1 MADKTSEERVKNP
14 DRDDRFRQQW
24 VLWTLALLGFLFWDT
39 LWGLLG
45 SLFHLLLELF
55 HILLEYLELLVEEL
69 LMEAFHLEEH
79 DSQMATAWLGL
90 GTLVVLLVWGYRLA
104 VRQIRRRLRSWAYV
118 RSWIKIHAQEHW
130 LTLTVITGAYLAYLF
145 LF

>member
-1 MADKTSEERVKNP
+1 MADQTSEDEVKSP
-14 DRDDRFRQQW
+14 DRDDRFRQQL
-24 VLWTLALLGFLFWDT
+24 VIWTLALLGVLFWFT

-55 HILLEYLELLVEEL
+55 HILLEYLELFVEEM

-90 GTLVVLLVWGYRLA
+90 VSLVVLLVWGYRLLA
-104 VRQIRRRLRSWAYV
+104 RQIRRRFRSWAYV
-118 RSWIKIHAQEHW
+118 RSWLKIHAQEHW
-130 LTLTVITGAYLAYLF
+130 LTLSVITAAYLTYLF